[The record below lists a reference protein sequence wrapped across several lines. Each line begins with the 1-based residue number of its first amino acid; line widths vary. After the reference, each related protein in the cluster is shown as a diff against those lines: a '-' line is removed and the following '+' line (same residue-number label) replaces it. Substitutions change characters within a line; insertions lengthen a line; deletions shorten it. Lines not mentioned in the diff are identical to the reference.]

1 MSVRTHGTLRRAEA
15 YGVDTVSEGIMQVTV
30 TGRHMGVSDA
40 LKAYCLEKAERL
52 PRFLDRIQSIGVV
65 LEGREGVHIA
75 EIIVHSA
82 GTPPF
87 VATEQHTDA
96 YAAIDLLI
104 DKIEEQLRRYK
115 ERHRNRKHPPRAAS
129 EEEPA

>member
-1 MSVRTHGTLRRAEA
+1 
-15 YGVDTVSEGIMQVTV
+15 MQVTV

-87 VATEQHTDA
+87 VAKEQHTDA
-96 YAAIDLLI
+96 YAAVDLLI

-115 ERHRNRKHPPRAAS
+115 ERHRNRKHPPQGPQRGGDCLRRGAPGAGDCN
-129 EEEPA
+129 EVTRPD

>member
-1 MSVRTHGTLRRAEA
+1 MV
-15 YGVDTVSEGIMQVTV
+15 ITV

-40 LKAYCLEKAERL
+40 LQAYCQEKAERL
-52 PRFLDRIQSIGVV
+52 PRFLDRIQSIAIVV
-65 LEGREGVHIA
+65 EGKDGLHTV

-87 VATEQHTDA
+87 VATEQHEDA
-96 YAAIDLLI
+96 YAAVDLLI

-115 ERHRNRKHPPRAAS
+115 ERHRNRKHPPRAA
-129 EEEPA
+129 EEQPPA